1 VNPLRVNVVLKLA
14 LPAQILS
21 NLKLFIM
28 KIGFLLLVTA
38 ASHFAPICLNA
49 QSADPNEALPKL
61 KEKSLYIDVHH
72 LKPGKVKSQSHAKD
86 SAIENKYGVTL
97 LKAWVDEKDG
107 LVYCLSSAPDSQSI
121 VNTHRA
127 SDGMLPTEIYQVTS
141 GDPAAA
147 NSKND
152 FYLDIHE
159 LGAKNVSAKDVA
171 QAHEKDLATE
181 KKYGVNFLNYW
192 VDERKGVVI
201 CLSEAKDPAS
211 IIQTHK
217 EAHGLL
223 PARVLKVKQNQYY

>member
-1 VNPLRVNVVLKLA
+1 VNPLGVNVVLKLA

-38 ASHFAPICLNA
+38 ASHFTPFRVNA
-49 QSADPNEALPKL
+49 QLADPNEALPKL

-72 LKPGKVKSQSHAKD
+72 LKSAEVKSQTHAKD
-86 SAIENKYGVTL
+86 SAIENKYGVRF
-97 LKAWVDEKDG
+97 LKSWVDEKDG
-107 LVYCLSSAPDSQSI
+107 LVYCLSMAPDSQSI

-127 SDGMLPTEIYQVTS
+127 LHNMLPVEIYQVTPGKPS
-141 GDPAAA
+141 ASNG
-147 NSKND
+147 KND

-159 LGAKNVSAKDVA
+159 LGANNVSAKDVA

-223 PARVLKVKQNQYY
+223 PARVLKVNQNQ